1 MCIFLCCFLP
11 CWSIYCCCTA
21 TSRKLAEYQD
31 NDKTIRLEQNQDFM
45 IRRRKYLQ
53 GRVDVFDS
61 KCKSYL
67 KHIYNNIP
75 ILALCKNDRA
85 HILSKLENSLILFT
99 LTAYTLCGSVYLQ
112 LDEDWG
118 TGEDFRPLLSNSIS
132 PSLTKIL
139 LVSLP
144 SIMLNKFLTY
154 ICILDEKC
162 QIQKDSMWC
171 RGCATLFTSCIK
183 WMFFIPFGIIWFL
196 VMLTFTIWLQSVECF
211 IFNWLFYG
219 FLLPIFSSITLLSFT
234 FWLKW
239 RWVEKKNSCVENI
252 LMMLLFATPSS
263 SENFEVRDRFQS
275 VSDVIE
281 LESANKN
288 ENLCETGGEPVPL
301 KRHPSNALEKI

>member
-239 RWVEKKNSCVENI
+239 RWVEKKKQ
-252 LMMLLFATPSS
+252 L
-263 SENFEVRDRFQS
+263 R
-275 VSDVIE
+275 
-281 LESANKN
+281 
-288 ENLCETGGEPVPL
+288 
-301 KRHPSNALEKI
+301 